1 MSLMNGTAGTRNR
14 NQGPVPVKEAA
25 AILGITDRAVRK
37 RIAAGTMH
45 ADQVNGAWF
54 VYLDRVEPRA
64 GTAGSSSEDGTWN
77 RNSGTDV
84 ATQFGVA
91 LQQMQ
96 APLIAKIGELER
108 ELGREQVRREQ
119 AEQQLA
125 ELQSR
130 LNTLPMEP
138 SEPAT
143 PAPAPAPGPQVPPHR
158 QPSTLAR
165 FLITLARR
173 F

>member
-1 MSLMNGTAGTRNR
+1 MSGTNGTRNR
-14 NQGPVPVKEAA
+14 NLGPVPVKEAA
-25 AILGITDRAVRK
+25 ALLGITDRAVRK

-54 VYLDRVEPRA
+54 VYLDRVEP
-64 GTAGSSSEDGTWN
+64 GTGTRGSSSEDGTWN

-84 ATQFGVA
+84 ATQFGFA

-108 ELGREQVRREQ
+108 ELGREQLRREQ
-119 AEQQLA
+119 AEQQVT
-125 ELQSR
+125 ELQRQLS
-130 LNTLPMEP
+130 TPHAEP
-138 SEPAT
+138 SEPPR
-143 PAPAPAPGPQVPPHR
+143 PAPAPAPAPQTPPHR

-165 FLITLARR
+165 LFITLAKR